1 MNSSIEGMRP
11 SIRQARVAVWIAILF
26 VGVWGMIGVGS
37 DAADAQLR
45 FGSGVYLLQLDRS
58 IDPVSER
65 YLVRSLDDAQGEF
78 ALVVIVLDTPGGL
91 LDSTRGM
98 VNAIL
103 ESRVPVA
110 VYVSPSG
117 AHAAS
122 AGTFIGAAA
131 NILAMAPVT
140 EIGAAAAVGGQG
152 EELGETM
159 QVKANE
165 DAAAL
170 LRGIAENRGRN
181 VEALEAT
188 VFEAKAYS
196 AEEAVELGIA
206 DVVAADLDEL
216 LQWAEGRTVETAA
229 GDIMLEGLLNSRIEE
244 SEYSIW
250 DRFLSA
256 IANPNLAFLLISLGG
271 IALIVELWTFG
282 TFIPGTIGVVLLI
295 LGFAGVGQLPFQWA
309 GVVLI
314 ALALALIAAEI
325 LVSPG
330 IGFFGIA
337 GAIVLVLGGL
347 FLFPFPSVDTPALPG
362 GEIQVS
368 RWLLGAVGVVVLA
381 FVVWMIYELRRVSKS
396 ESYIPT
402 GSSGQLIGT
411 TVLVTSALEPTGEVY
426 AAGETWTAR
435 TADRSSVEAGV
446 SVEIIG
452 IDGVTL
458 LVKPESS
465 DDSPTPTGSRS
476 E

>member
-1 MNSSIEGMRP
+1 
-11 SIRQARVAVWIAILF
+11 
-26 VGVWGMIGVGS
+26 
-37 DAADAQLR
+37 
-45 FGSGVYLLQLDRS
+45 
-58 IDPVSER
+58 
-65 YLVRSLDDAQGEF
+65 
-78 ALVVIVLDTPGGL
+78 
-91 LDSTRGM
+91 
-98 VNAIL
+98 
-103 ESRVPVA
+103 
-110 VYVSPSG
+110 
-117 AHAAS
+117 
-122 AGTFIGAAA
+122 
-131 NILAMAPVT
+131 
-140 EIGAAAAVGGQG
+140 
-152 EELGETM
+152 
-159 QVKANE
+159 
-165 DAAAL
+165 
-170 LRGIAENRGRN
+170 
-181 VEALEAT
+181 
-188 VFEAKAYS
+188 
-196 AEEAVELGIA
+196 
-206 DVVAADLDEL
+206 
-216 LQWAEGRTVETAA
+216 
-229 GDIMLEGLLNSRIEE
+229 MLEGLLNSRIKE

-347 FLFPFPSVDTPALPG
+347 FLFPFPSVDAPALPG

-368 RWLLGAVGVVVLA
+368 RWLLGGVGVVVLA

-396 ESYIPT
+396 ESYIPI

-411 TVLVTSALEPTGEVY
+411 TVEVTSALEPTGEVY

-435 TADRSSVEAGV
+435 TADRSNVDVGV

-452 IDGVTL
+452 VDGVTL

-465 DDSPTPTGSRS
+465 GESPTPTGSRS